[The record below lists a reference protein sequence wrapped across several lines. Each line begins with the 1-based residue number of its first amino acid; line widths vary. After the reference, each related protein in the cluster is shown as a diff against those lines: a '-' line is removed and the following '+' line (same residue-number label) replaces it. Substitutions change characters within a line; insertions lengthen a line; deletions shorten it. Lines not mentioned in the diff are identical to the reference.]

1 MLESKYYMYLVQNKN
16 FNTIKI
22 FQNGKLI
29 PDEVAQ
35 KMYNFRRQIKQFT
48 PLLMLL
54 MIVICQEFFLH
65 FFFKQWSNRIIRDYM
80 MLFVIITHFF
90 YGCFCNLFMV
100 NYYYMTVRYIRFKQ
114 NHLKKQVDNLTTLLN
129 SKMKGKFSR
138 YEQPKVASNWQ
149 YYQQFEL
156 YLHEIL
162 ALFDEIKGIY
172 NIKSI

>member
-35 KMYNFRRQIKQFT
+35 KMYNFHRQIKQFT

-65 FFFKQWSNRIIRDYM
+65 FFFKQWSNRIRDYM
-80 MLFVIITHFF
+80 MLFVIITYFF